1 MRKVSADIPY
11 LYEHNGFYLY
21 RRAIPNHLRHAADK
35 RREIK
40 SSLRTSSRSEAMRLY
55 GEADIAAEE
64 RLKLLEKNGS
74 AKEPLPFEVYAAQAA
89 SRGHKLVDLSKIIAK
104 PRLLFKTASEWRKT
118 KSRDPF
124 LFNSFFNA
132 SERDTLLSKL
142 VEHYE
147 VRDDYRLN
155 KLNDNARR
163 KHLNP
168 RKLAINT
175 LIDHLGVDK
184 PVSELTRED
193 ARSFHAFLQKQIH
206 DEKIVEN
213 TANKYLMHIRT
224 LISGFYKQHDIDE
237 ETVFEKLN
245 FKEDDDESNTSVY
258 SIEFIKRRWL
268 TGNPFES
275 MNDCARALLFA
286 MIDTGCG
293 YKELCGLDPHKD
305 INLRHKVPHIIIRA
319 NKTRG
324 TKTKFRKRVIPLIG
338 LALKAF
344 QEFPQGFTRYAD
356 PNGPDNASNAVRKF
370 LNENNLNESDDHSP
384 RGLRHLFADRMREHD
399 IPEELQ
405 IRLMGHKFK
414 GTTPKYG
421 HGHQLRTTQNFLK
434 RLENDFK

>member
-40 SSLRTSSRSEAMRLY
+40 SSLRTSSRSEAIRLY

-89 SRGHKLVDLSKIIAK
+89 SRGHKLVDLSKIVAK

-168 RKLAINT
+168 RKL
-175 LIDHLGVDK
+175 V
-184 PVSELTRED
+184 V
-193 ARSFHAFLQKQIH
+193 
-206 DEKIVEN
+206 
-213 TANKYLMHIRT
+213 
-224 LISGFYKQHDIDE
+224 
-237 ETVFEKLN
+237 
-245 FKEDDDESNTSVY
+245 
-258 SIEFIKRRWL
+258 
-268 TGNPFES
+268 
-275 MNDCARALLFA
+275 
-286 MIDTGCG
+286 
-293 YKELCGLDPHKD
+293 
-305 INLRHKVPHIIIRA
+305 
-319 NKTRG
+319 
-324 TKTKFRKRVIPLIG
+324 
-338 LALKAF
+338 
-344 QEFPQGFTRYAD
+344 
-356 PNGPDNASNAVRKF
+356 
-370 LNENNLNESDDHSP
+370 
-384 RGLRHLFADRMREHD
+384 
-399 IPEELQ
+399 
-405 IRLMGHKFK
+405 
-414 GTTPKYG
+414 
-421 HGHQLRTTQNFLK
+421 
-434 RLENDFK
+434 